1 MHHRYAAQP
10 FRISTVALL
19 CVMLGAC
26 STMQKSSTGERSL
39 EPATA
44 PVSET
49 AKTQAPK
56 AQATETQVRASK
68 PTETTATPAQTST
81 QAEAATGKTAAAPQA
96 GATSIASED
105 VDSAKRELAE
115 DEARIKKLREEQE
128 LANRRMEEEAPKQRV
143 QEAAAASQAPG
154 ATATGPAATATGP
167 AAAATGPAAAATGP
181 AAAAAA
187 PTETER
193 PASRVAATKADEQ
206 IAVFPSNR
214 NVASN
219 SASPPAV
226 QQPLQRNVY
235 FDYDRSAI
243 KDEYDSM
250 LIAHATYLRSH
261 PNTKTEIQGNCD
273 ERGSREYNLALGARR
288 AEAVKRALE
297 LAGADGRKIKTVSF
311 GSEKPVALG
320 KDEESY
326 SQNRRADI
334 VN

>member
-1 MHHRYAAQP
+1 MTVHHRYAAQP

-81 QAEAATGKTAAAPQA
+81 QAEAATGKTAAAPEA

-167 AAAATGPAAAATGP
+167 AAAAT
-181 AAAAAA
+181 A
-187 PTETER
+187 PTATER

-226 QQPLQRNVY
+226 QQPLQRSVY

-250 LIAHATYLRSH
+250 LMAHAAYLRSH
-261 PNTKTEIQGNCD
+261 PNTTTEIQGNCD